1 MLTLLHTGKVR
12 HADFGASSRSVTDG
26 SRDGAYLG
34 QVVPNGPAAKAG
46 LKEGDVIIRYGDTL
60 IDSGDALTVAV
71 AESKPGDAVVVR
83 YVRDGVTGQAKVTL
97 GSS

>member
-1 MLTLLHTGKVR
+1 M
-12 HADFGASSRSVTDG
+12 
-26 SRDGAYLG
+26 
-34 QVVPNGPAAKAG
+34 VV
-46 LKEGDVIIRYGDTL
+46 LYGDTL

-71 AESKPGDAVVVR
+71 AESKPGESVVLR